1 MNNKIHTLN
10 GYFHNVIGLLKYLKE
25 DDEIKNSETKEMLE
39 FALTQ
44 ENEILKTLENLK
56 IEVKNEK

>member
-1 MNNKIHTLN
+1 
-10 GYFHNVIGLLKYLKE
+10 LKYLKE